1 MGGSTG
7 KAVLGAVV
15 TVGVSFLL
23 PGSAAF
29 TTSLFFKRLAVAT
42 ALSLL
47 SKSLAPKITTPEEQF
62 AQQSRQSDVTSNNPI
77 ETWKVPYGQTQVG
90 GVAIYADLSLSDS
103 NYLNYQIVYSPVP
116 ITGYNAIYVNQ
127 DNAADLTH
135 QEFDGNSQTDEF
147 LVSNV
152 PASGFGLFGLNA
164 TLDVEGTGTYT
175 TRSTSVEFRSD
186 VTQHVFLWVRG
197 SSNISWQAKTA
208 QGSDPNY
215 TDIQN
220 VSGLSGSGGNTTQLT
235 NFGKLYELI
244 YHNDTANTRRM
255 FVDFTA
261 TNSTSFGFRSY
272 AFQGPTLIEKY
283 RNDLTVALH
292 RGDQNESEGSGMVG
306 LLIDDTQ
313 KAHTSSGEFL
323 TWFSVNS
330 SNPNTT
336 LGDHSDV
343 RSSYVFNVP
352 TIGGTSDIY
361 PVFSD
366 LARAYL
372 RIKRNDDIFQNQI
385 PNVSAILKGVK
396 LYDPRDS
403 SHSATDS
410 STWEWSNNPALV
422 LLDYLTNAEYG
433 CNVALTDIDIESV
446 KDCANLCDEEVTV
459 EADDNG
465 NGYGLGKFVD
475 VSDLNPDHRLASKL
489 AWIAKPQ
496 TDGLGLPPF
505 HQGHTVVPYVR
516 SPMTSSGT
524 WTEITAT
531 THSGYETFS
540 GSGVTPTLTMIDT
553 VEKDNPRS
561 GIIFSTANTH
571 TSATALKNIE
581 NAGVDQDHI
590 KLGYK
595 MKRYT
600 CNGVVDTAN
609 SKKVNIDNILTS
621 MAGKLA
627 YTNGK
632 FVFFGGEYQT
642 PAGTITED
650 EITGSFSITA
660 KPPARDLFNK
670 VKGIYSDRNQRFVP
684 TDFEHYAPSNY
695 LDDDDGN
702 ISSVD
707 LQLSMVTSLGQA
719 MRLAKITLERARRS
733 RIIEMS
739 CNLSVL
745 KYQVGDTVRVTYSR
759 WGLNAE
765 TYEVMEMSIDLN
777 DSPKVNMV
785 LQQTEASIYT

>member
-7 KAVLGAVV
+7 KTILSSAVMVGA
-15 TVGVSFLL
+15 SFLL

-29 TTSLFFKRLAVAT
+29 TTSLFFKRLAVTT

-77 ETWKVPYGQTQVG
+77 ETWKIPYGQTQVG
-90 GVAIYADLSLSDS
+90 GVAVYADLSYSDS

-127 DNAADLTH
+127 DNAADESH

-147 LVSNV
+147 LYSNLSS
-152 PASGFGLFGLNA
+152 AGFSLLGANA
-164 TLDVEGTGTYT
+164 TLDIEGTGTYT
-175 TRSTSVEFRSD
+175 TRTTSIQFNPG
-186 VTQHVFLWVRG
+186 VTKHVFLWVRG
-197 SSNISWQAKTA
+197 NSNISWTAKTA

-215 TDIQN
+215 TDIQT
-220 VSGLSGSGGNTTQLT
+220 VSELSGSGGNTTQLT
-235 NFGKLYELI
+235 NFGKLYEFI

-261 TNSTSFGFRSY
+261 TNSTSFGFLSQ
-272 AFQGPTLIEKY
+272 AFISPTLIEKY
-283 RNDLTVALH
+283 RNDLTINLNK
-292 RGDQNESEGSGMVG
+292 GDQNEFATTGVVG
-306 LLIDDTQ
+306 FLTDDTQ
-313 KAHTSSGEFL
+313 EAHTSSGKFL
-323 TWFSVNS
+323 TWFRVNTQNANS
-330 SNPNTT
+330 T
-336 LGDHSDV
+336 LGDHSDL
-343 RSSYVFNVP
+343 RSSYVFDVP
-352 TIGGTSDIY
+352 TIGGSSDIS
-361 PVFSD
+361 PVFTD
-366 LARAYL
+366 LARAFL

-422 LLDYLTNAEYG
+422 LLDYLTNEEYG
-433 CNVALTDIDIESV
+433 CNVGLSDIDIESV
-446 KDCANLCDEEVTV
+446 KDCANLCDEEVAV
-459 EADDNG
+459 DADDDG
-465 NGYGLGKFVD
+465 NGYGLGKFVN
-475 VSDLNPDHRLASKL
+475 VSDLDADHPLSDRLC
-489 AWIAKPQ
+489 WIALPE
-496 TDGLGLPPF
+496 TDGVGLPPF
-505 HQGHTVVPYVR
+505 HQGHTVVPFVR
-516 SPMTSSGT
+516 STPTESGV
-524 WTEITAT
+524 WTEVTKD
-531 THSGYETFS
+531 THSGYQLNAA
-540 GSGVTPTLTMIDT
+540 TPVLTMIDT
-553 VEKDNPRS
+553 IVKDNPRS
-561 GIIFSTANTH
+561 GIILNLINSGTV
-571 TSATALKNIE
+571 ATTLKNLW
-581 NAGVDQDHI
+581 NPNSFYTHI

-600 CNGVVDTAN
+600 CNGVVDTQN

-632 FVFFGGEYQT
+632 FIFLGGEYQT

-650 EITGSFSITA
+650 EITGEFSITA
-660 KPPARDLFNK
+660 KPPARDTFNK

-695 LDDDDGN
+695 LADDDDDV
-702 ISSVD
+702 SSVD
-707 LQLSMVTSLGQA
+707 LQLSMVTSLGHA
-719 MRLAKITLERARRS
+719 MRLAKITLERARYS

-745 KYQVGDTVRVTYSR
+745 KYQVGDTVRVTYDR
-759 WGLNAE
+759 WGLSAE
-765 TYEVMEMSIDLN
+765 TYEVLEMSIDLN

-785 LQQTEASIYT
+785 LQQTDASIYT